1 MNKKPAQIYI
11 AEIEARVC
19 GIPCLIGLVDYE
31 AYLPAYVS
39 GPPDRCYPAEGGS
52 GSWEILDSRGRPAP
66 WLEKKMKLDDH
77 NEVDEIVFNY
87 MEGR

>member
-1 MNKKPAQIYI
+1 MSKTPTRNYI

-19 GIPCLIGLVDYE
+19 GIPCIIGVIDYE
-31 AYLPAYVS
+31 AYVPAYVS
-39 GPPDRCYPAEGGS
+39 GPPENCYPSEGGY

-66 WLEKKMKLDDH
+66 WLEKKMKLADH

-87 MEGR
+87 MEDR